1 MNPLLSEGSN
11 SSLEME
17 DANDHTYT
25 QVKGN
30 MAQQY
35 TMWSKDWSLFFHY
48 IPEVLLWGNGP
59 TVQGYSC
66 LATFEWIIN
75 PQGNFK

>member
-35 TMWSKDWSLFFHY
+35 TM
-48 IPEVLLWGNGP
+48 
-59 TVQGYSC
+59 
-66 LATFEWIIN
+66 
-75 PQGNFK
+75 